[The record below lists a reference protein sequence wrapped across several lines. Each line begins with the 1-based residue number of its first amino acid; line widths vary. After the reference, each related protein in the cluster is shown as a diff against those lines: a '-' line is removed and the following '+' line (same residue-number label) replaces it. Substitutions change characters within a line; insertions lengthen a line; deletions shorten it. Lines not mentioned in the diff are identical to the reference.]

1 MTAPDPLQS
10 PEGNRLLGSLP
21 IDAKQS
27 LFPRLQPV
35 VLAAGDVLYEPG
47 DSVSAVYFPTI
58 AVIAVMNV
66 MEDGESVEVAI
77 VGHEG
82 MVGTEL
88 LWGRNS
94 SLARVMALISGQAFK
109 LTVEAFLEESSNSEA
124 FRLLLHASAQALMA
138 QIFQSAG
145 CNRLHSVE
153 ERCARWLL
161 MMHDRAKSDEFLL
174 TQEMLSQML
183 GVRRQSVGVV
193 ADSLQKAGLIR
204 YSRGKIRVRSR
215 KGLEGAA
222 CECYRRVKE
231 DFDRRLG

>member
-1 MTAPDPLQS
+1 MA
-10 PEGNRLLGSLP
+10 
-21 IDAKQS
+21 
-27 LFPRLQPV
+27 
-35 VLAAGDVLYEPG
+35 
-47 DSVSAVYFPTI
+47 

-66 MEDGESVEVAI
+66 MEDGVSVDVAI
-77 VGHEG
+77 VGNDV

-88 LWGRNS
+88 LWGGNS
-94 SLARVMALISGQAFK
+94 ALARVMVLIPGQAFK
-109 LTVEAFLEESSNSEA
+109 LTVEAFLEESSNNEA
-124 FRLLLHASAQALMA
+124 FRLLLLASWQSLMA

-161 MMHDRAKSDEFLL
+161 MMHDRAKVDEFLL

-222 CECYRRVKE
+222 CECYRRMKE
-231 DFDRRLG
+231 GVDRLLR

>member
-1 MTAPDPLQS
+1 MTALEASHS
-10 PEGNRLLGSLP
+10 PEGNRLLRSLP
-21 IDAKQS
+21 VEAKKNLLPKLQS
-27 LFPRLQPV
+27 LL
-35 VLAAGDVLYEPG
+35 LAAGDVLYEPG
-47 DSVSAVYFPTI
+47 DSISAVYFPTS

-77 VGHEG
+77 AGYEG
-82 MVGTEL
+82 IVGTEL
-88 LWGRNS
+88 LWGRES
-94 SLARVMALISGQAFK
+94 ALARVMALIPGQVFK
-109 LTVEAFLEESSNSEA
+109 LTAEA
-124 FRLLLHASAQALMA
+124 FREESGHSDSFRSLLHASAQALMS

-161 MMHDRAKSDEFLL
+161 MMHDRAKSDEFPL

-204 YSRGKIRVRSR
+204 YSRGKIRIRSR
-215 KGLEGAA
+215 KGLEGAS

-231 DFDRRLG
+231 EFDRLMG